1 MQQALQKYSLFTWLL
16 PVFFVLHGCNDNEG
30 LIPVK
35 DATIL
40 ALFYLGLTA
49 ITTLFSRLILK
60 NFSKAC
66 LFTFAIISIYFFFG
80 PIHDLLKKISVNGLI
95 SKYSFVLPAIS
106 LLLLSIFISLKKQK
120 KNNHTLI
127 LYLNILMFSL
137 IILDTGRL
145 INNFISVNENINE
158 RTIQLNPCDD
168 CAKPDIYLIIADEYS
183 GNRSLSEFF
192 QFDNSVFSNEL
203 SKRGFRV
210 ITNSS
215 ANYNATAY
223 TMASMLNLNYI
234 NGLNDTVDSKENISR
249 CYSLI
254 KKNQTLQFF
263 KEHGYRFFN
272 YSSFEFYDEPAYTT
286 QGFLPGKTA
295 PITNQTLSGRIIR
308 DLWFHLVTDLNWK
321 SAINA
326 VTYLQL
332 KKNNKT
338 YDQTMKAA
346 EEYKEKPKFIY
357 SHFIMP
363 HNPYYYT
370 RTGQLRKPE
379 ELTKA
384 FRNDK
389 KGYAD
394 YIQYVNKKLLEL
406 IDHIRSESVS
416 EPVIFLAGDHGFRH
430 YEPGVPTLYQ
440 FDNFS
445 AISLPERKYD
455 QFYDSMTLVNQMR
468 AVLNTQFKQKLPV
481 LKDSLIYIRQ

>member
-1 MQQALQKYSLFTWLL
+1 MNRLTGKYPFFIWLL
-16 PVFFVLHGCNDNEG
+16 PAFFVLHTCNDNAG
-30 LIPVK
+30 LVPFK
-35 DATIL
+35 DALILVFFYMVIIAL
-40 ALFYLGLTA
+40 ALLVSKLLLGSYYKA
-49 ITTLFSRLILK
+49 SLF
-60 NFSKAC
+60 C
-66 LFTFAIISIYFFFG
+66 LAFFSIYFFFG
-80 PIHDLLKKISVNGLI
+80 SIHDFLKKISPDSFISRYVFLLPFILVTLLFIFYKLRKSKPGKIFFLYLNTLLIILVLYDIGRFISNSISYNKIPTTTSDGLI
-95 SKYSFVLPAIS
+95 SCT
-106 LLLLSIFISLKKQK
+106 
-120 KNNHTLI
+120 N
-127 LYLNILMFSL
+127 
-137 IILDTGRL
+137 
-145 INNFISVNENINE
+145 
-158 RTIQLNPCDD
+158 

-183 GNRSLSEFF
+183 GNRSLSAFF

-223 TMASMLNLNYI
+223 TMASMLNLSYI
-234 NGLNDTVDSKENISR
+234 NGLKDTIDSKENISR

-338 YDQTMKAA
+338 YNQTMKAA